1 MDSCRSPGRKWP
13 VKTIEM
19 TSATNE
25 TVQSDEATELSIRVQ
40 GISRRFGRRW
50 ALANVNLEVAK
61 GRALMVAGHNG
72 SGKSTLLRV
81 IATALRANR
90 GRVLVDGFDARLD
103 LEEVR
108 RRVALLG
115 HFSNTYEAMSA
126 FQNLSVVAR
135 LLGYTGSREEVI
147 EILERVGLADR
158 ADDPISTF
166 SAGMRKRVAIARLL
180 LQVDGPAGCD
190 ENVTKAGIV
199 LLDEPYGQLDPQG
212 FRFVDDLILSL
223 KERGTTL
230 ILATHLLDRGGWL
243 CDEGM
248 VLANGR
254 VVWSGSSKDL
264 RQESGLEPIRV
275 PEEVN

>member
-1 MDSCRSPGRKWP
+1 M
-13 VKTIEM
+13 KTIEM

-25 TVQSDEATELSIRVQ
+25 TVRNEETTELSIRAQ
-40 GISRRFGRRW
+40 GVSRRFGRRW
-50 ALANVNLEVAK
+50 ALANVDLEVAK

-81 IATALRANR
+81 ISTALRANR
-90 GRVLVDGFDARLD
+90 GRVLVDGFDARSD

-158 ADDPISTF
+158 ADDPVSSF

-180 LQVDGPAGCD
+180 LQVDGPAGSD

-230 ILATHLLDRGGWL
+230 LLATHLLDRGGSL
-243 CDEGM
+243 CDDGM

-254 VVWSGSSKDL
+254 VVWSGGSKDL